1 MARNKETLILL
12 VDIGPSMHPHLDY
25 AARAISALV
34 QRKIVHNKHDE
45 VGLVF
50 FGANDTD
57 NELSSELGGYEDIVV
72 LRPIAVVSEELAQ
85 AVDQFSKEYGTSDF
99 MDAMVVAMDLIVK
112 KCAAG
117 SKGNKRIYL
126 ITDGESPVKEPEE
139 GTKSEQVELLRN
151 QLQMHNII
159 LDAVVIRLKGENGA
173 LESKASQEN
182 EFLLRSFADG
192 TMGDLVLVESYTTLL
207 GAVKSR
213 SVSPTTLYRGDL
225 ELTPNMSIKVWVYKK
240 VSSERMP
247 TLRIYSDKAP
257 LLDTTATHEVKFDI
271 EYKSSVDLDVS
282 IAPEQRIKAYK
293 YGPQYVP
300 ISSKEEEALKFRTE
314 KGLKVV
320 GFTDKSNVPRHYF
333 MKETNVF
340 VPELRNT
347 RSTLAISCLA
357 RAMEAEG
364 KVAIVRCVWR
374 AGQANVALGVLTPC
388 LGSDDSVA
396 DCFYFNNIPF
406 SEDLREFAF
415 ASFKDRPSTQ
425 QPTRLQQEAADALV
439 QMMDLVPYPG
449 QEFLMPERT
458 VNPVLQR
465 FYSFL
470 HLKSVNPEAAV
481 PPLDK
486 ALQIIIQ
493 PEERFIQKVDF
504 MLQTFKEQFQL
515 IRSTQTEKGGRKFWK
530 DRLGENEAAL
540 PGEDLLQIEDGKP
553 LTFEF
558 LTGKKVEQVGSLNPV
573 EDFEALLA
581 RRDSDQW
588 VTKAIKGM
596 KKIIT
601 DLLNSAYNG
610 NTYEKAVTCLIA
622 LRRGCVIQE
631 EPSDFNTFL
640 EEISNRCRGKRQN
653 DFWELVTAKNLT
665 LISKDETPDSDV
677 TQEEAAS
684 FLSRVQNSGHVSE
697 GVPEEEVD
705 EIEALLDDVI

>member
-458 VNPVLQR
+458 VNPVLQ
-465 FYSFL
+465 
-470 HLKSVNPEAAV
+470 
-481 PPLDK
+481 
-486 ALQIIIQ
+486 
-493 PEERFIQKVDF
+493 
-504 MLQTFKEQFQL
+504 TFKEQFQL

-631 EPSDFNTFL
+631 LSVMVTGLLRRLP
-640 EEISNRCRGKRQN
+640 
-653 DFWELVTAKNLT
+653 WELKAHIAFNSRLYCKSR
-665 LISKDETPDSDV
+665 LISIRSWKKSPTDAGVNVKMT
-677 TQEEAAS
+677 
-684 FLSRVQNSGHVSE
+684 SGNW
-697 GVPEEEVD
+697 
-705 EIEALLDDVI
+705 LLLKT

>member
-1 MARNKETLILL
+1 MARNKTLVLL
-12 VDIGPSMHPHLDY
+12 VDIGPSMHPHLEY
-25 AARAISALV
+25 AAKAISALI
-34 QRKIVHNKHDE
+34 QRKIVHSKHDE

-57 NELSSELGGYEDIVV
+57 NELCSELGGYENIVV
-72 LRPIAVVSEELAQ
+72 SWPTAVVSEELAR

-99 MDAMVVAMDLIVK
+99 LDAIVVGMDLIVK
-112 KCAAG
+112 KVAAG

-126 ITDGESPVKEPEE
+126 ITDGESPVKEPDE
-139 GTKSEQVELLRN
+139 GTKSEQVDLLSN
-151 QLQMHNII
+151 QLQLYNIS

-173 LESKASQEN
+173 LDSKASQEN
-182 EFLLRSFADG
+182 EFLLKSFASK
-192 TMGDLVLVESYTTLL
+192 TKGDLALVESYTTLL

-257 LLDTTATHEVKFDI
+257 LLDTTATHEVKFDT

-300 ISSKEEEALKFRTE
+300 ISSKEDEALKFRME

-320 GFTDKSNVPRHYF
+320 GFTDKSNVPRHYY
-333 MKETNVF
+333 MKEANVF
-340 VPELRNT
+340 VPEPGNT
-347 RSTLAISCLA
+347 RSALAISCLV

-388 LGSDDSVA
+388 LGSGDSVA

-439 QMMDLVPYPG
+439 QMMELAPYPG
-449 QEFLMPERT
+449 EEFLMPERT
-458 VNPVLQR
+458 ANPVLQR

-470 HLKSVNPEAAV
+470 NLKSVNPEAAV

-486 ALQIIIQ
+486 ALQIIVQ
-493 PEERFIQKVDF
+493 PEKRFIQKMEY
-504 MLQTFKEQFQL
+504 MLQTFKEQFTL
-515 IRSTQTEKGGRKFWK
+515 TRSTQTEKGGRKFWK
-530 DRLGENEAAL
+530 YRLEREDNAAL
-540 PGEDLLQIEDGKP
+540 PGEDILQTEDGKP

-558 LTGKKVEQVGSLNPV
+558 LTGKKVEHVGSLNPV

-588 VTKAIKGM
+588 VSKAIKGM

-610 NTYEKAVTCLIA
+610 NTYEKAMACLIA

-631 EPSDFNTFL
+631 EPSDFNMFL
-640 EEISNRCRGKRQN
+640 EEISNRCRGKRQS
-653 DFWELVTAKNLT
+653 DFWELVIAKNLT

-684 FLSRVQNSGHVSE
+684 FLSRVQNSGRVSE
-697 GVPEEEVD
+697 GGPEEEVD
-705 EIEALLDDVI
+705 EMEALLDDVI

>member
-458 VNPVLQR
+458 VNPVLQ
-465 FYSFL
+465 
-470 HLKSVNPEAAV
+470 
-481 PPLDK
+481 
-486 ALQIIIQ
+486 
-493 PEERFIQKVDF
+493 
-504 MLQTFKEQFQL
+504 TFKEQFQL

-631 EPSDFNTFL
+631 PCKSSLFPLLLFFFTFIYVLFWRMEPTFHPCL
-640 EEISNRCRGKRQN
+640 HKSQI
-653 DFWELVTAKNLT
+653 
-665 LISKDETPDSDV
+665 I
-677 TQEEAAS
+677 
-684 FLSRVQNSGHVSE
+684 
-697 GVPEEEVD
+697 
-705 EIEALLDDVI
+705 

>member
-458 VNPVLQR
+458 VNPVLQ
-465 FYSFL
+465 
-470 HLKSVNPEAAV
+470 
-481 PPLDK
+481 
-486 ALQIIIQ
+486 
-493 PEERFIQKVDF
+493 
-504 MLQTFKEQFQL
+504 TFKEQFQL